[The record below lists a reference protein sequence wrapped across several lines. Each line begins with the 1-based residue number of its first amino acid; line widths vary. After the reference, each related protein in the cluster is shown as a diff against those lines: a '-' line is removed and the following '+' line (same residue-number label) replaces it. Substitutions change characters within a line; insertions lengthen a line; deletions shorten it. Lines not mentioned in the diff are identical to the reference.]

1 MHHKTSRRIVRE
13 KVLQI
18 LYAYEFNSEG
28 LQALLDGFFSKI
40 DSADDRTFG
49 EDLVNR
55 TIIHKKD
62 FDSKIEA
69 LLANWELSRIAMIDR
84 LLLRMGMCELLHFPD
99 IPPKATINELIEIAK
114 DFSTADSGKFI
125 NGILDKF
132 LSAIK
137 KSGEFKK
144 SGRGLLDESL
154 SGK

>member
-1 MHHKTSRRIVRE
+1 
-13 KVLQI
+13 
-18 LYAYEFNSEG
+18 
-28 LQALLDGFFSKI
+28 
-40 DSADDRTFG
+40 
-49 EDLVNR
+49 
-55 TIIHKKD
+55 
-62 FDSKIEA
+62 
-69 LLANWELSRIAMIDR
+69 
-84 LLLRMGMCELLHFPD
+84 LLHFPD